1 MTRLL
6 LLFDHIVDF
15 LISVVFIVLFLIGAY
30 RMYDSYLIIDKA
42 SNRQLLAIKP
52 ESEVYVPVEIAED
65 SIAWL
70 TLFDTA
76 IDYPVMQG
84 KDNEEYLIKDPFG
97 EYSLSGSIFLDS
109 RNSSDFSSEYCLLY
123 GHHMK
128 QDLMFGGLDR
138 FFEMSYFGSHRA
150 GILKTSAGSYRLEI
164 FSVISD
170 DAGNHLLFN
179 PENSSEVISYL
190 RDNAE
195 IFIEPFNNHILGM
208 STCGTGNTTTRT
220 LVFACLIPL
229 MPQP

>member
-84 KDNEEYLIKDPFG
+84 GILNQGSFWRVFSFRFHISGFKKLLGFFLRI
-97 EYSLSGSIFLDS
+97 LSFVWTSHETGADVWRPGSIF
-109 RNSSDFSSEYCLLY
+109 
-123 GHHMK
+123 
-128 QDLMFGGLDR
+128 
-138 FFEMSYFGSHRA
+138 
-150 GILKTSAGSYRLEI
+150 
-164 FSVISD
+164 
-170 DAGNHLLFN
+170 
-179 PENSSEVISYL
+179 
-190 RDNAE
+190 
-195 IFIEPFNNHILGM
+195 
-208 STCGTGNTTTRT
+208 
-220 LVFACLIPL
+220 
-229 MPQP
+229 